1 MTDTL
6 DIAAAAE
13 YLHASESQVHELVRS
28 GTLRGAKIGRSWVF
42 RLPWL
47 QDYLDAESLAT
58 QEAMRAARKPVR
70 PVTAREME
78 KGKRVLPDLGRYSQ

>member
-1 MTDTL
+1 MGMDSMTDTL
-6 DIAAAAE
+6 DITAAAE

-28 GTLRGAKIGRSWVF
+28 GALRGAKVGRSWVF

-58 QEAMRAARKPVR
+58 QEALRAARKPV
-70 PVTAREME
+70 A
-78 KGKRVLPDLGRYSQ
+78 GKRALPDLGRYGAQ

>member
-28 GTLRGAKIGRSWVF
+28 GALRGAKIGRSWVF

-58 QEAMRAARKPVR
+58 QEAMRAARVR
-70 PVTAREME
+70 PVEAREMD

>member
-1 MTDTL
+1 MTDTF
-6 DIAAAAE
+6 DISAAAE

-28 GTLRGAKIGRSWVF
+28 GALRGAKIGRGWVF

-58 QEAMRAARKPVR
+58 QEAMREARKQSR
-70 PVTAREME
+70 PVTVRGME
-78 KGKRVLPDLGRYSQ
+78 KGKRVLPDLNRYSQ